1 MVRRLSGY
9 CGRNEGVPRQA
20 CGLKP
25 ALLWPHRFV
34 VCQIH
39 VIASVAKSTLYNV
52 PWLSLPYL
60 AQFLAHKKYLAAQ
73 TRFGV
78 AGHEFVANA
87 TQTTEVGWTALLS
100 GAEDQEDREDDDG
113 ESGESA
119 FALLNAL
126 KAGDAGLCL
135 IVTVTKEKTKP
146 LPLYTEATLLKDL
159 QRVAKYVKDERIR
172 QLLKDRDAGK
182 AGEHGGIGTPATR
195 AAMLETL
202 QKRGFYTVEKK
213 KLMPTQ
219 KGIEFIASLPAI
231 ATTPDM
237 TALWHEQQQEIEQG
251 NLSVDQ
257 FLDGLETFITEQV
270 GKVNLGAMAESEK
283 QVSGKSSS
291 RLEAKCPK
299 CGNAIAITAKM
310 FACTGCTL
318 KVWAEV
324 AGKTLSENQ
333 AESLFAKGKTNLIKG
348 LTSKAGKRFDA
359 KLALNPAT
367 DKVEFVFEK

>member
-1 MVRRLSGY
+1 M
-9 CGRNEGVPRQA
+9 GR
-20 CGLKP
+20 
-25 ALLWPHRFV
+25 
-34 VCQIH
+34 
-39 VIASVAKSTLYNV
+39 
-52 PWLSLPYL
+52 
-60 AQFLAHKKYLAAQ
+60 
-73 TRFGV
+73 
-78 AGHEFVANA
+78 
-87 TQTTEVGWTALLS
+87 TTLLS
-100 GAEDQEDREDDDG
+100 GAEDQEEGDG
-113 ESGESA
+113 SEAAGESA
-119 FALLNAL
+119 FALLKDL
-126 KAGDAGLCL
+126 KARDTGLCL
-135 IVTVTKEKTKP
+135 AVNIAKEKTKP

-219 KGIEFIASLPAI
+219 KGIEFIASLPEI
-231 ATTPDM
+231 ATAPDM

-257 FLDGLETFITEQV
+257 FLDGLETFIAGQV
-270 GKVNLGAMAESEK
+270 GNVDLGAMAEGEK
-283 QVSGKSSS
+283 KPSGKVAN
-291 RLEAKCPK
+291 RLAAKCPK
-299 CGNAIAITAKM
+299 CGNAIVITAKM

-333 AESLFAKGKTNLIKG
+333 ADSLFAKGKTHLIKG
-348 LTSKAGKRFDA
+348 FTSKAGKRFDA